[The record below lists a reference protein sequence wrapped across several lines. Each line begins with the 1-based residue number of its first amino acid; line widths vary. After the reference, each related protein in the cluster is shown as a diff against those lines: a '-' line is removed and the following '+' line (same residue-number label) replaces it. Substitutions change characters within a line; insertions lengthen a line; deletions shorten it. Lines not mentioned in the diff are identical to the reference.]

1 MAQFLSRRWRQQP
14 TYRAVIDRSNSL
26 TRNILHAGTPHHE
39 VVDAVGSLYWGAQ
52 ARPPRGTGRGGL
64 FWAIGPYSQYSIASP
79 VNTEGVH
86 QTVLWVLSCEYNSYT
101 GSFAP
106 VKGPCGGDNSGAG
119 IGINTNGNIVYWS
132 TARTIGLD
140 TGVQIPLR
148 RTSNIV
154 LTSNA
159 SSTNIFLNGNKIFS
173 SATSNLFYDGYY
185 NSFNRLGYHDAYGNY
200 ISVQGRQAYP
210 FFTYGVAQWARVA
223 LTDSEAAS
231 LSENPWQ
238 IFAPQKSMTV
248 FLSNTFS
255 YSRPIA
261 DLSNSGWVRVP

>member
-26 TRNILHAGTPHHE
+26 TRGILHAGTPHHG
-39 VVDAVGSLYWGAQ
+39 VYDAVPNLYWGGST
-52 ARPPRGTGRGGL
+52 RPPLGTGRGGL
-64 FWAIGPYSQYSIASP
+64 FWAMRRYAVYQIGSP
-79 VNTEGVH
+79 NIEGVD
-86 QTVLWVLSCEYNSYT
+86 QTLFWVLSAEYNSYT
-101 GSFAP
+101 GSFAQI
-106 VKGPCGGDNSGAG
+106 KGPCGGDNSGAG
-119 IGINTNGNIVYWS
+119 IGINANGNIVYWS

-148 RTSNIV
+148 KTCVIV
-154 LTSNA
+154 LTSKT
-159 SSTNIFLNGNKIFS
+159 SSTNIFLNGTKIFS
-173 SATSNLFYDGYY
+173 SATTNLFYDGYY
-185 NSFNRLGYHDAYGNY
+185 SSLNRLGYTEGVGTDITVAGFQ
-200 ISVQGRQAYP
+200 VYP
-210 FFTYGVAQWARVA
+210 FFTYGVAQWGRVA